1 MAYQRIF
8 WKDRI
13 VVLNDDGTI
22 NKIVQEGTPLSAFNL
37 NHMEEGISKTY
48 NDTDLIKK
56 NQLELLISRDLEGQ
70 RVSMD
75 EGYWF
80 DSLKNES
87 KINSKLNA
95 TISEN
100 KLGLSIGENE
110 GNVEFKTHDIG
121 FKSNKTTYFHK
132 RKASYAQLY
141 SATNKNAGEN
151 TIDVV
156 AEIITINY

>member
-80 DSLKNES
+80 DSLKNED

-95 TISEN
+95 TVSGN
-100 KLGLSIGENE
+100 KLGLSSGKSE
-110 GNVEFKTHDIG
+110 GSIEFKTNDIG

-132 RKASYAQLY
+132 RKSSYAQLY
-141 SATNKNAGEN
+141 SATNKNVGEN

-156 AEIITINY
+156 AEIITITY

>member
-13 VVLNDDGTI
+13 VALNDDGTI

-56 NQLELLISRDLEGQ
+56 NQLELLISRDLEGK
-70 RVSMD
+70 RVTMD

-80 DSLKNES
+80 DSLKNEN
-87 KINSKLNA
+87 KVNSKTN
-95 TISEN
+95 TSINEN

-132 RKASYAQLY
+132 NPHSFLSLSILLLMA
-141 SATNKNAGEN
+141 
-151 TIDVV
+151 
-156 AEIITINY
+156 

>member
-80 DSLKNES
+80 DSLKNED

-95 TISEN
+95 TVSGN
-100 KLGLSIGENE
+100 KLGLSKSKSE

-132 RKASYAQLY
+132 RKSSYAQLY

-156 AEIITINY
+156 AEMITITY

>member
-1 MAYQRIF
+1 M
-8 WKDRI
+8 
-13 VVLNDDGTI
+13 V
-22 NKIVQEGTPLSAFNL
+22 
-37 NHMEEGISKTY
+37 
-48 NDTDLIKK
+48 DTDLIKK

-80 DSLKNES
+80 DSLKNEN
-87 KINSKLNA
+87 KINSKSNT
-95 TISEN
+95 TITNN
-100 KLGLSIGENE
+100 KIGLSKSKSE
-110 GNVEFKTHDIG
+110 GNVEFKTNDIG

>member
-56 NQLELLISRDLEGQ
+56 NQLELLIARDLEDK

-80 DSLKNES
+80 DSLKNEN
-87 KINSKLNA
+87 KINSKLN
-95 TISEN
+95 TTVSGN
-100 KLGLSIGENE
+100 KLGLSSSKSE

-156 AEIITINY
+156 AEIITITY

>member
-56 NQLELLISRDLEGQ
+56 NQLELLIARDLEDK

-80 DSLKNES
+80 DSLKNEN
-87 KINSKLNA
+87 KINSKSNA
-95 TISEN
+95 TISGN
-100 KLGLSIGENE
+100 KLGLSSGKSE
-110 GNVEFKTHDIG
+110 GNVEFKTNDIG

-141 SATNKNAGEN
+141 SATNKNVGEN

>member
-56 NQLELLISRDLEGQ
+56 NQLELLIARDLEDK

-80 DSLKNES
+80 DSLKNEN
-87 KINSKLNA
+87 KVNSKSNT
-95 TISEN
+95 TISGN
-100 KLGLSIGENE
+100 KLGLSSGKSE
-110 GNVEFKTHDIG
+110 GNIEFKTHDIG

-141 SATNKNAGEN
+141 SATNKNVGEN

>member
-1 MAYQRIF
+1 MAYQKIH

-13 VVLNDDGTI
+13 VVFNDDGTI
-22 NKIVQEGTPLSAFNL
+22 NKVIQEGTPLSAFNL
-37 NHMEEGISKTY
+37 NHMEEGILKTY

-56 NQLELLISRDLEGQ
+56 NQLELLISRDLEGK
-70 RVSMD
+70 RVTMD

-80 DSLKNES
+80 DSLKNEN
-87 KINSKLNA
+87 KINSKSNTA
-95 TISEN
+95 ITNN
-100 KLGLSIGENE
+100 KIGLSSGKSE
-110 GNVEFKTHDIG
+110 GNIEFKTNDIG

-132 RKASYAQLY
+132 RKSSYAQLY

-156 AEIITINY
+156 AEIITITY

>member
-56 NQLELLISRDLEGQ
+56 NQLELLIARDLEDK

-80 DSLKNES
+80 DSLKNEI
-87 KINSKLNA
+87 KINSKSNT
-95 TISEN
+95 TITNN
-100 KLGLSIGENE
+100 KIGLSSGKSE

>member
-1 MAYQRIF
+1 MAYQKIR

-13 VVLNDDGTI
+13 VVFNDDGSVANI
-22 NKIVQEGTPLSAFNL
+22 IQEGTPLSAFNL

-48 NDTDLIKK
+48 NDTDSIKK
-56 NQLELLISRDLEGQ
+56 NQLELLIARDLEGQ

-80 DSLKNES
+80 DSLKNED
-87 KINSKLNA
+87 KINSKSNT
-95 TISEN
+95 TISNN
-100 KLGLSIGENE
+100 KIGLSNGKSE
-110 GNVEFKTHDIG
+110 GKIEFKTNDIG

-132 RKASYAQLY
+132 RKASYVELY
-141 SATNKNAGEN
+141 SATNKNVGEN

>member
-22 NKIVQEGTPLSAFNL
+22 NKIIQEGTPLSAFNL

-48 NDTDLIKK
+48 KDTDLIKK
-56 NQLELLISRDLEGQ
+56 NQLELLIARDLEDK
-70 RVSMD
+70 RVTMD

-80 DSLKNES
+80 DSLKNED
-87 KINSKLNA
+87 KVNSKSNT
-95 TISEN
+95 TITNN
-100 KLGLSIGENE
+100 KIGLSSGKSE

-156 AEIITINY
+156 AEIITITY

>member
-13 VVLNDDGTI
+13 VVFNDDGSVANI
-22 NKIVQEGTPLSAFNL
+22 IQEGTPLSAFNL

-48 NDTDLIKK
+48 KDTELIKK
-56 NQLELLISRDLEGQ
+56 NQLELLISRDLEDK
-70 RVSMD
+70 RVTMD

-80 DSLKNES
+80 DSLKNEN
-87 KINSKLNA
+87 KVNSKSNT
-95 TISEN
+95 TISGN
-100 KLGLSIGENE
+100 KLGLSSSKSE
-110 GNVEFKTHDIG
+110 GSVEFKTHDIG

-132 RKASYAQLY
+132 RKSSYAQLY
-141 SATNKNAGEN
+141 SATNKNVGEN

>member
-70 RVSMD
+70 RVTMD

-80 DSLKNES
+80 DSLKNEN
-87 KINSKLNA
+87 KVNSKSNT
-95 TISEN
+95 TISGN
-100 KLGLSIGENE
+100 KLGLSSGKE
-110 GNVEFKTHDIG
+110 GTIEFKTNDIG

>member
-22 NKIVQEGTPLSAFNL
+22 NNIIQEGTPLSAFNL

-56 NQLELLISRDLEGQ
+56 NQLELLIARDLEGQ

-80 DSLKNES
+80 DSLKNED

-132 RKASYAQLY
+132 RKSSYAQLY
-141 SATNKNAGEN
+141 SATNKNASEN

>member
-1 MAYQRIF
+1 MAYQKIL

-13 VVLNDDGTI
+13 VVYNEDGTVANVI
-22 NKIVQEGTPLSAFNL
+22 QEGTPLSAFNL
-37 NHMEEGISKTY
+37 NHMEEGILKTY

-56 NQLELLISRDLEGQ
+56 NQLELLIARDLEGQ
-70 RVSMD
+70 RVTMD

-80 DSLKNES
+80 DSLKNEN
-87 KINSKLNA
+87 KVNSKSNT
-95 TISEN
+95 TISGN
-100 KLGLSIGENE
+100 KLGLSSGKSE
-110 GNVEFKTHDIG
+110 GNIEFKTNDIG

-132 RKASYAQLY
+132 RKSSYAQLY

-156 AEIITINY
+156 AEIITITY

>member
-13 VVLNDDGTI
+13 LVLNDDGTI
-22 NKIVQEGTPLSAFNL
+22 NKVIQEGTPVSAFNL
-37 NHMEEGISKTY
+37 NHMDEGINKVY
-48 NDTDLIKK
+48 YDTDLIKK

-80 DSLKNES
+80 DSLKNEN
-87 KINSKLNA
+87 KVNSKSNA
-95 TISEN
+95 TITNN
-100 KLGLSIGENE
+100 KIGLSSGKSE
-110 GNVEFKTHDIG
+110 GNVEFKTNDIG

>member
-22 NKIVQEGTPLSAFNL
+22 NKIIQEGTPLSAFNL

-48 NDTDLIKK
+48 KDTELIKK

-80 DSLKNES
+80 DSLKNEN
-87 KINSKLNA
+87 KINSKSNT
-95 TISEN
+95 TITNN
-100 KLGLSIGENE
+100 KIGLSSGKSE
-110 GNVEFKTHDIG
+110 GNVEFKTNDIG

-156 AEIITINY
+156 AEIITITY

>member
-1 MAYQRIF
+1 MAYQRIL

-70 RVSMD
+70 RVTMD

-80 DSLKNES
+80 DSLKNED
-87 KINSKLNA
+87 KINSKLNV
-95 TISEN
+95 TVSGN
-100 KLGLSIGENE
+100 KLGLLSGKSE
-110 GNVEFKTHDIG
+110 GNIEFKTHDIG